1 MEKLNAYRTKSELVY
16 LYLREAIVD
25 GELTSDRP
33 LKTTE
38 LAQQLGVSEVPVR
51 EALVRLQAEGFIHRE
66 ANAIARVVGL
76 NRQEVREL
84 NLIRSR
90 LEGLATKLAT
100 ERDPALAQRLKPLID
115 RMRKAHE
122 NGDNAAYMRCNNRFH
137 EIIIEASA
145 AQWLIRSLTDL
156 RDMTKRFQ
164 MVLKLVPER
173 ERDSLQEHLQIF
185 DAIQAG
191 DADRAEVLA
200 REHRMRA
207 SDQLEAYLAAKERAK
222 ERARDSRGAATDRRL
237 EDGGN

>member
-1 MEKLNAYRTKSELVY
+1 MVPKLNAAYRTKSELVY

-25 GELTSDRP
+25 GVLTSDRP

-76 NRQEVREL
+76 NPREVREL

-100 ERDPALAQRLKPLID
+100 ERAPDLADRLQPITDGMGTALEK
-115 RMRKAHE
+115 
-122 NGDNAAYMRCNNRFH
+122 GDVAAYMKLNNRFH
-137 EIIIEASA
+137 EAIIEASA
-145 AQWLIRSLTDL
+145 AQWLVRSLTDL

-164 MVLKLVPER
+164 MVLELVPER
-173 ERDSLQEHLQIF
+173 ARESYEEHLQIHA
-185 DAIQAG
+185 AIRAG
-191 DADRAEVLA
+191 EADRAEELA
-200 REHRMRA
+200 RDHRMRA
-207 SDQLEAYLAAKERAK
+207 SHQLEAYLEAKERAK
-222 ERARDSRGAATDRRL
+222 GTKDRA
-237 EDGGN
+237 